1 MGKSYVREQQRNR
14 LHTEKW
20 CQPIIIRAP
29 YYNDGTREGIKKAL
43 AYLLS
48 PNDNV
53 NLYNNPYF
61 NFKPE
66 MSDDAYHSFMVWHRG
81 LAVPR
86 ARNLNDKAVQ
96 RGKELFTGEL
106 GCAHCH
112 RPSWTTGADNHGSS
126 VILGNKT
133 AA

>member
-1 MGKSYVREQQRNR
+1 M
-14 LHTEKW
+14 H
-20 CQPIIIRAP
+20 P

-66 MSDDAYHSFMVWHRG
+66 MSDDASIHLWFGTEVLPFHVLETSTTRLFNVVRNCL
-81 LAVPR
+81 LA
-86 ARNLNDKAVQ
+86 
-96 RGKELFTGEL
+96 
-106 GCAHCH
+106 
-112 RPSWTTGADNHGSS
+112 S
-126 VILGNKT
+126 
-133 AA
+133 